1 MTPESPTT
9 SSTWS
14 SLRWSSTSCPIR
26 RQCTSSTFSSFSLP
40 RCRLCPPCR
49 RPLLLHRR
57 PRLRPPPRGQR
68 RSPSRNTARA
78 SRELRG
84 RRQRRGRPVRVLP
97 PPCGGVGVL
106 PPPGRARR
114 VGRPGSLLG
123 TARMTRWL
131 KPPLPSVEELSLV
144 VTLIHAGLLGP
155 GRGGAS
161 PADTDGPQS
170 AGLRPYRLSSAA
182 R

>member
-1 MTPESPTT
+1 MPDPASVYF
-9 SSTWS
+9 
-14 SLRWSSTSCPIR
+14 LH
-26 RQCTSSTFSSFSLP
+26 F
-40 RCRLCPPCR
+40 
-49 RPLLLHRR
+49 LLLLLA
-57 PRLRPPPRGQR
+57 PSSPLPTLSPPATPAPPAPPPAAPPRGQR